1 MKIYSNIS
9 LQRKFEVLTPKCF
22 IIVQKKVPDLV
33 FFSVRMLS
41 ETIRSIVD
49 VIREAEKEGT
59 SDK

>member
-1 MKIYSNIS
+1 MFHNS
-9 LQRKFEVLTPKCF
+9 P
-22 IIVQKKVPDLV
+22 KKVPDVV

-49 VIREAEKEGT
+49 VIREAEKEAT